1 MVIKRFSL
9 HVGTGFAF
17 IQQKYSGRNAA
28 STSSKEPIYYRY
40 CIIECVRFLASCCF
54 QGLSLTIPVNAQTD
68 TGENYNDLLK
78 DSFRLLPDPKGAFVS
93 SDNFMVR
100 YADAVRY
107 LNDTKYIE
115 LALRPDD

>member
-1 MVIKRFSL
+1 M
-9 HVGTGFAF
+9 
-17 IQQKYSGRNAA
+17 
-28 STSSKEPIYYRY
+28 
-40 CIIECVRFLASCCF
+40 
-54 QGLSLTIPVNAQTD
+54 LSLLYNRMCAVFGVLLFSGAVITVPVNAQTD